1 MQCLFKQV
9 VTPQQ
14 RLICAAAGFGLSG
27 VGAWSAYKAYQKR
40 DVAFSYIEPWV
51 NKMDEAIKVDPAVYH
66 SINLDVVGE
75 RLLQVLFLGTAVTGG
90 RFTIQMMHTNT
101 VKWMHD
107 IRCATQCCPIIRRS
121 ALYSLGMVPLGAIL
135 AACGGLGY
143 FCVQE
148 MIYSNKRIVDP
159 IWYIEQ

>member
-14 RLICAAAGFGLSG
+14 KLICAAAGFGLSG

-40 DVAFSYIEPWV
+40 DVVVPYIEPWV
-51 NKMDEAIKVDPAVYH
+51 DKIDAKIQDPAVYH
-66 SINLDVVGE
+66 SINFDVLGE
-75 RLLQVLFLGTAVTGG
+75 RLLYVLFLGTAVTGG
-90 RFTIQMMHTNT
+90 RFTIEMMHANT

-107 IRCATQCCPIIRRS
+107 LRCATQCCPIIRRS
-121 ALYSLGMVPLGAIL
+121 AMYSLGMIPLGAVL

-143 FCVQE
+143 FCGQE
-148 MIYSNKRIVDP
+148 MIYSKKCIYEP
-159 IWYIEQ
+159 IEYIQQ